1 MAFNPMDLN
10 NDGHVDFSDYMLFN
24 TYINPRSSSY
34 YRRESDSALV
44 SKVVNYLSNSPND
57 TIEMDEFRSA
67 CYACNVDPDSFTAD
81 DYAQLQKELSELP

>member
-10 NDGHVDFSDYMLFN
+10 NDGRVDFSDYMLFN
-24 TYINPRSSSY
+24 TYIASQGG
-34 YRRESDSALV
+34 SDSALV
-44 SKVVNYLSNSPND
+44 SKVADYLSNSPND

-67 CYACNVDPDSFTAD
+67 CYACNVDPDSFTTD

>member
-10 NDGHVDFSDYMLFN
+10 NDGRVDFSDYMLFN
-24 TYINPRSSSY
+24 TYINPAAQ
-34 YRRESDSALV
+34 RRSDSALV
-44 SKVVNYLSNSPND
+44 SKVADYLSNSPND